1 MGKPLMNN
9 RVAAESGCTTSRAV
23 LISRPFLASASA
35 VLLLL
40 ALLCPR
46 VSHAQAVPCG
56 PGSSLV
62 EAIKAKGADKIAAI
76 SRDEAATAEAVD
88 AAKRCLANIARA
100 INAISIPSVSFSV
113 DFSGILSGMIN
124 RACQVVTTQMD
135 SAGRVVSGTVSGA
148 ANRVIG
154 DVNSAIGLP
163 PGVGT
168 PVSGSVGSPVATPG
182 FAGTPMGG
190 AVGVPAPAAPGFFD
204 RVACTLR
211 GNCP

>member
-1 MGKPLMNN
+1 MGRLLMNN
-9 RVAAESGCTTSRAV
+9 RVAAESGCTRSRAV
-23 LISRPFLASASA
+23 LISRPFLTSASA

-56 PGSSLV
+56 PGSPLV
-62 EAIKAKGADKIAAI
+62 DAIKARGADKMAAI

-88 AAKRCLANIARA
+88 AAKKCLANIARA
-100 INAISIPSVSFSV
+100 INAISIPAVSFSV

-124 RACQVVTTQMD
+124 RACQVVTTKID

-154 DVNSAIGLP
+154 DVNSALTLP
-163 PGVGT
+163 GGGTVVG
-168 PVSGSVGSPVATPG
+168 GSVGASVATPG
-182 FAGTPMGG
+182 FTGAPMGG
-190 AVGVPAPAAPGFFD
+190 TVAVPSAAPPGMFD